1 MHKESKIRDPL
12 ILGNKTYHD
21 ITRDIARPVEGK
33 ANKYWWILLS
43 LSAVLMLWGFACIA
57 YTIGTGIGAWGLNT
71 TVNWAWEF
79 IQCIQLKNILVFRAL
94 LELTT
99 LI

>member
-33 ANKYWWILLS
+33 ANKYWWILFS
-43 LSAVLMLWGFACIA
+43 LSAVLMLWGFA
-57 YTIGTGIGAWGLNT
+57 
-71 TVNWAWEF
+71 
-79 IQCIQLKNILVFRAL
+79 
-94 LELTT
+94 
-99 LI
+99 